1 MKRLLYI
8 ALIMVLTITSVGCGD
23 KKTESNE
30 INVYMLNPDMYMES
44 FLSSYRGESGE
55 ITVNV
60 EIGMTSTDM
69 NIGDAL
75 KKLNTELMG
84 DEGPDIIVLDGIN
97 PKGYIESGKFE
108 KLNGIID
115 GKKDLIDGFRKS
127 QGDEIYYVP
136 LSIGVIGEFY
146 KPELQIDFDNIESY
160 VNSIK
165 TNDTKSGF
173 FSDNAIIAYKTDLE
187 PLLIKNKNIDR
198 GILQTFFEN
207 IKGLLA
213 VSQDMQGI
221 LKSSIGPHDYT
232 PDSTLDYMKI
242 FFNKAGATRTY
253 VLGIEELQ
261 QIYNF
266 REGGKISFELAE
278 INDEIVYMP
287 NCILAVNKN
296 SINKEKSMKMIEYL
310 LSKEGQLDVA
320 NIGGYIPINTVAL
333 KETLAVK
340 ETYNEYV
347 QIGEDSQNFMFRAFT
362 KDQIEE
368 IVNYL
373 EEVSYE
379 CNSDAYLMEI
389 VLTAAQ
395 DYTNGKMSL
404 EAALDSTMSKIQI
417 YMSE

>member
-1 MKRLLYI
+1 
-8 ALIMVLTITSVGCGD
+8 
-23 KKTESNE
+23 
-30 INVYMLNPDMYMES
+30 
-44 FLSSYRGESGE
+44 
-55 ITVNV
+55 
-60 EIGMTSTDM
+60 
-69 NIGDAL
+69 
-75 KKLNTELMG
+75 
-84 DEGPDIIVLDGIN
+84 
-97 PKGYIESGKFE
+97 
-108 KLNGIID
+108 
-115 GKKDLIDGFRKS
+115 
-127 QGDEIYYVP
+127 
-136 LSIGVIGEFY
+136 
-146 KPELQIDFDNIESY
+146 
-160 VNSIK
+160 
-165 TNDTKSGF
+165 
-173 FSDNAIIAYKTDLE
+173 
-187 PLLIKNKNIDR
+187 
-198 GILQTFFEN
+198 
-207 IKGLLA
+207 
-213 VSQDMQGI
+213 
-221 LKSSIGPHDYT
+221 
-232 PDSTLDYMKI
+232 MKI